1 MGFVYRFSKL
11 LEHRRQQLREAQV
24 DLARAVEQAT
34 EVEKILASTEKTLE
48 NCRLRWHQR
57 TREGLPLGEHLAFER
72 YLLDLEQ
79 RLLKLKTARDRAWQ
93 LVQEKQK
100 RLVERDREVKKL
112 ERLQEV
118 DYEKFRRD
126 QKKREQKKLDE
137 VGARTD
143 VDTCREDLP

>member
-24 DLARAVEQAT
+24 DLARAVEQAA

-48 NCRLRWHQR
+48 SCRLRWQQR
-57 TREGLPLGEHLAFER
+57 TREGLPLGEHLAYER
-72 YLLDLEQ
+72 YLLDLEH
-79 RLLKLKTARDRAWQ
+79 RLLKLKTARDHAWQ

-118 DYEKFRRD
+118 DYEKFRKD

-137 VGARTD
+137 LGARTD
-143 VDTCREDLP
+143 VDTCGEGLS